1 MDVDR
6 ANKWWQKAMTQ
17 HTKQFVHHP
26 KAPKGH
32 RFEVTTA
39 DSSFVPKDGRR
50 RERTLP

>member
-1 MDVDR
+1 MDVEK
-6 ANKWWQKAMTQ
+6 ANKWWVKAHEKAQ
-17 HTKQFVHHP
+17 ARFSHHP

-39 DSSFVPKDGRR
+39 DSSFVPKDGRK